1 MDTRAG
7 EAAHAY
13 VGSLV
18 FSVSHVIVKDVS
30 NAVTAHW
37 KINGPTILDPYA
49 SAGQLRSVPLSE
61 KPLFLF
67 AVKGRRLLRIG
78 EERDDKVGVSA
89 LR

>member
-18 FSVSHVIVKDVS
+18 FSVSHVIVKDVP

-37 KINGPTILDPYA
+37 KINGPSRTWISRTVLPYA
-49 SAGQLRSVPLSE
+49 
-61 KPLFLF
+61 
-67 AVKGRRLLRIG
+67 GR
-78 EERDDKVGVSA
+78 
-89 LR
+89 